1 MMQKNGDVMT
11 KVVDNFK
18 RATPHP
24 MTEANFEKQSEI
36 QSDESHPYK
45 RLSQKTIPN
54 KLTKKKWSINSLG
67 LDNFS

>member
-18 RATPHP
+18 RTTPHP

-45 RLSQKTIPN
+45 RLSQKTIP
-54 KLTKKKWSINSLG
+54 KHKSIDTLKPFPSIQ
-67 LDNFS
+67 